1 MTSTIIMFL
10 ALAVL
15 MLFFYAMLFTKE
27 DNNKSYLKFIF
38 IAYPFLGIDLLP
50 SIISTTLFVFITLIF
65 LIFFHKRNP
74 TKHTGSFPYFYLFLF
89 LLLSIGVGLFLSP
102 DLSKDTITDF
112 VQLLAVFFFAKVL
125 IDEVLLDL
133 GFRTTILHCMKITL
147 MFSFI
152 FLVFQF
158 IFGPSFSFAKSQNIN
173 VAGGISIRYP
183 SFFQDPQKYA
193 QYLSASSMLMLL
205 LPGNF
210 KGKTSQFG
218 LILCGI
224 SVIALLFTGG
234 RAALGGWLVGLLI
247 VIGLGNAQYRAAI
260 VSVVILVS
268 LFIYNFSDAIP
279 IFKRDDLGEAY
290 AFRYAIW
297 QDAFAIFQDH
307 PFFGIGLGNYA
318 NYVSVHNPDQ
328 YWISDNEIT
337 LYDHPESGYLKLL
350 TEFGIVGFFAAMFFI
365 LKPIYEGIAMYF
377 KTKDLSLL
385 ILVSSITTWMIGFY
399 TVYSFGDIRIKL
411 LIVSIVCMLIASSKD
426 NYGYTK
432 NTEIV

>member
-125 IDEVLLDL
+125 IDEFLLDL

-350 TEFGIVGFFAAMFFI
+350 TEFGIVGFLAAMFFI
-365 LKPIYEGIAMYF
+365 LKPIFEGIAMYF

-426 NYGYTK
+426 NYGYTE

>member
-125 IDEVLLDL
+125 IDELLLDL

-147 MFSFI
+147 IFSFI

-350 TEFGIVGFFAAMFFI
+350 TEFGIVGFLAAMFFI
-365 LKPIYEGIAMYF
+365 LKPIFEGIAMYF

-426 NYGYTK
+426 NYGYTE

>member
-1 MTSTIIMFL
+1 MFL

-65 LIFFHKRNP
+65 LVFFHKRNP
-74 TKHTGSFPYFYLFLF
+74 IKHTGSFPYFYLFLF

-133 GFRTTILHCMKITL
+133 SFRTTILQCMKITL

-218 LILCGI
+218 LILCGV

-234 RAALGGWLVGLLI
+234 RAALGGWLIGLLI
-247 VIGLGNAQYRAAI
+247 VIVLGNAQYRAAI
-260 VSVVILVS
+260 VSVVILIS

-279 IFKRDDLGEAY
+279 IFNRADLADSY

-328 YWISDNEIT
+328 YWISDNEVT
-337 LYDHPESGYLKLL
+337 VYDHPESGYLKLL
-350 TEFGIVGFFAAMFFI
+350 TEFGTVGFLVVMFFI

-385 ILVSSITTWMIGFY
+385 ILVSSIATWMIGFY

-432 NTEIV
+432 NTEII

>member
-234 RAALGGWLVGLLI
+234 RAALGGWLIGLLI
-247 VIGLGNAQYRAAI
+247 VIVLGNAQYRAAI

-350 TEFGIVGFFAAMFFI
+350 TEFGIVGFLAAMFFI
-365 LKPIYEGIAMYF
+365 LKPIFEGIAMYF

>member
-1 MTSTIIMFL
+1 MNSTIIMFL

-147 MFSFI
+147 IFSFI

-205 LPGNF
+205 LPGNS

-218 LILCGI
+218 LTLCGI

-350 TEFGIVGFFAAMFFI
+350 TEFGIVGFLAAMFFI
-365 LKPIYEGIAMYF
+365 LKPIFEGIAMYF

-426 NYGYTK
+426 NYGYTE

>member
-1 MTSTIIMFL
+1 MNSTIIMFL

-147 MFSFI
+147 IFSFI

-205 LPGNF
+205 LPGNS

-218 LILCGI
+218 LTLCGI

-268 LFIYNFSDAIP
+268 LFIYKFSDAIP

-350 TEFGIVGFFAAMFFI
+350 TEFGIVGFLAAMFFI
-365 LKPIYEGIAMYF
+365 LKPIFEGIAMYF

-426 NYGYTK
+426 NYGYTE